1 MNNFNLK
8 DLENL
13 TGIKAHTLRIW
24 EKRYGNIMPPTSAGK
39 HRQYD
44 NNDLKHILRIS
55 SLYHNGIKISKI
67 ADMSAEEIASST
79 VNMDEKT
86 NFEVF
91 ITRLVEFTV
100 DLNESGFKKLYA
112 ELREMMGDENLYLH
126 VIFPFLSRIGNLWL
140 NGNVV
145 PVQEHFCSNLVRNE
159 LLLSID
165 QITQKNRYNQ
175 TGIKVVLLTPEAE
188 YHEIPL
194 LFFNYILKKLRY
206 KTIYLGTNCSN
217 SAVQEVVRKTGTNT
231 ILIYL
236 ITNFSLANS
245 QEIINSYNSCFEDL
259 NIIYAGPGFRGN
271 DSNQK
276 NTFVAKNLTQVINYF
291 RKNVPL

>member
-8 DLENL
+8 DIESL

-24 EKRYGNIMPPTSAGK
+24 EKRYGHIMPPSSAGK

-44 NNDLKHILRIS
+44 NNDLRHILRIS

-67 ADMSAEEIASST
+67 ADMTAEEIASTT

-91 ITRLVEFTV
+91 ISRLVEFTLV
-100 DLNESGFKKLYA
+100 LNEAGFKRLFS
-112 ELREMMGDENLYLH
+112 ELKEMMGEENLYMH

-145 PVQEHFCSNLVRNE
+145 PVQEHFCSNLIRNE

-165 QITQKNRYNQ
+165 QITQKTKYNNSE
-175 TGIKVVLLTPEAE
+175 IKVVLFTPETE
-188 YHEIPL
+188 FHEIPL
-194 LFFNYILKKLRY
+194 LFFNFILKKLRF
-206 KTIYLGTNCSN
+206 KTIYLGTNCN
-217 SAVQEVVRKTGTNT
+217 NQVVEEVIRKTEVNT

-236 ITNFSLANS
+236 ITNFHFTSS
-245 QEIINSYNSCFEDL
+245 QEIVNYYNDRFSNL
-259 NIIYAGPGFRGN
+259 NILYAGPGFRNAVSEEEKTCIAG
-271 DSNQK
+271 D
-276 NTFVAKNLTQVINYF
+276 LTTIINYF
-291 RKNVPL
+291 RKK

>member
-8 DLENL
+8 DIENL

-24 EKRYGNIMPPTSAGK
+24 EKRYGNIMPPSSPGQ

-55 SLYHNGIKISKI
+55 SLYHNGIKISRI
-67 ADMSAEEIASST
+67 ADMTADEIASST

-91 ITRLVEFTV
+91 ITRLVEFTLE
-100 DLNESGFKKLYA
+100 LNEVGFKRLFS
-112 ELREMMGDENLYLH
+112 ELKEMMGEENLYLY

-140 NGNVV
+140 NGKVV
-145 PVQEHFCSNLVRNE
+145 PVQEHFCSNLIRNE

-165 QITQKNRYNQ
+165 QITQKTKYNNSE
-175 TGIKVVLLTPEAE
+175 IKVVLFTPETE
-188 YHEIPL
+188 FHEIPL
-194 LFFNYILKKLRY
+194 LFFNLILKKLRF
-206 KTIYLGTNCSN
+206 KTIYLGTNCN
-217 SAVQEVVRKTGTNT
+217 NHVAEEVIRKTEVNT

-236 ITNFSLANS
+236 ITNFTDTSS
-245 QEIINSYNSCFEDL
+245 QEIVNLYNEKFSNL
-259 NIIYAGPGFRGN
+259 NILYAGPGFRNAVSKQEKTCITG
-271 DSNQK
+271 DL
-276 NTFVAKNLTQVINYF
+276 NTILNYF
-291 RKNVPL
+291 KKE

>member
-1 MNNFNLK
+1 MNNFNIK
-8 DLENL
+8 DIENL

-44 NNDLKHILRIS
+44 NNDLRHILRIS

-67 ADMSAEEIASST
+67 ADMTAEEIASST

-91 ITRLVEFTV
+91 ITRLVEFTLE
-100 DLNESGFKKLYA
+100 LNEAGFKRLFS
-112 ELREMMGDENLYLH
+112 ELKEMMGEENLYLH

-140 NGNVV
+140 NGKVV
-145 PVQEHFCSNLVRNE
+145 PVQEHFCSNLIRNE

-165 QITQKNRYNQ
+165 QITQKTKYNDSA
-175 TGIKVVLLTPEAE
+175 IKVVLFTPENE
-188 YHEIPL
+188 FHEIPL
-194 LFFNYILKKLRY
+194 LFFNFLLKKLRF
-206 KTIYLGTNCSN
+206 KTIYLGTNCN
-217 SAVQEVVRKTGTNT
+217 NQVVEEVIQKTEVNT

-236 ITNFSLANS
+236 ITNFSDTSN
-245 QEIINSYNSCFEDL
+245 QEMVHYYNKKYSNL
-259 NIIYAGPGFRGN
+259 NIIYAGPGFRNVVSEREKTCIAG
-271 DSNQK
+271 DL
-276 NTFVAKNLTQVINYF
+276 NTVIDYF
-291 RKNVPL
+291 KKK